1 MSWPASAWRAG
12 RVSDH
17 DASRLV
23 KRHAVAGVEPGGPDT
38 PARGLR
44 AAPARLSPH
53 YAPPRPP
60 LLPERAL
67 GRVRA
72 GFTRRGRPPEPRG
85 VSAAHGLVAP
95 RRRTPRRGLGKL
107 VARAVEPPPVSL
119 LLRAHALARGRAR
132 HGCSRVHDLLA
143 RRRRLPPRVHG
154 ECGALG
160 ASSRPPR
167 APDRLRADHALG
179 GHLQALR
186 GLSEELRNGIRSG
199 QSGVGILVAPLRG
212 GAARTLDHLDAES

>member
-1 MSWPASAWRAG
+1 MSWPASAWRGA
-12 RVSDH
+12 RVSGH

-23 KRHAVAGVEPGGPDT
+23 ERHAVAGAEPGGPDT

-44 AAPARLSPH
+44 APAARLPPH
-53 YAPPRPP
+53 HTASRPP

-72 GFTRRGRPPEPRG
+72 GLARRGRSPEPRG

-95 RRRTPRRGLGKL
+95 RRGTPGRGLGKL

-119 LLRAHALARGRAR
+119 LLRAHALARRRPR

-143 RRRRLPPRVHG
+143 RRRRLPPRAHG
-154 ECGALG
+154 ECGAFD
-160 ASSRPPR
+160 APSRPPR
-167 APDRLRADHALG
+167 AA
-179 GHLQALR
+179 
-186 GLSEELRNGIRSG
+186 
-199 QSGVGILVAPLRG
+199 
-212 GAARTLDHLDAES
+212 